1 MMTTVMKVRHH
12 RMNNIFSRR
21 LDVKHNVT
29 FNVYDEA
36 TGKLVSHH
44 EGHNASTNS
53 LLTGIGH
60 YLAGDGIFNQ
70 GTDLLS
76 LYVPRYISVGTMGL
90 YSQEEDAEGLPAGVG
105 DAPGA
110 SEEETFI
117 AYLQHCPGY
126 GADGYDPTVNNGR
139 TYMGLGL
146 PFANRPSENTIQC
159 ELISDAYPRSEISY
173 REVVPENNS
182 ELPKTIDIVFSGMIS
197 VGALSKFREPGKD
210 YIFITEAG
218 LWSKKN
224 WTDGG
229 DNGLLAG
236 YRICPPSEEN
246 WDMEDP
252 ANRRILKENIIKVG
266 KNQIVQIIWKIQLG
280 GIEQLGNLNMLY
292 PIYHEQEWIP
302 FGGYLGRK
310 KSGYIPEIPNH
321 TELAASLFKS
331 CLYVDDESS
340 VLDCAQSVSM
350 SANKLAYNLMQMGVQ
365 VEDGEK
371 LEDLVEKVLE
381 LQPKQ

>member
-1 MMTTVMKVRHH
+1 
-12 RMNNIFSRR
+12 MNNIFSRR
-21 LDVKHNVT
+21 LDMKHNVT

-36 TGKLVSHH
+36 TGELVSHH

-60 YLAGDGIFNQ
+60 YLKGDGVLGQ
-70 GTDLLS
+70 GSDLLS

-90 YSQEEDAEGLPAGVG
+90 RNQDEDAQGLPAGVG
-105 DAPGA
+105 DVGDT
-110 SEEETFI
+110 EEERFI
-117 AYLQHCPGY
+117 NYLKQCPGY
-126 GADGYDPTVNNGR
+126 GADGYDESVNNGR

-146 PFANRPSENTIQC
+146 PFSQRPSSRTIEC
-159 ELISDAYPRSEISY
+159 ELISESYPRSEITY
-173 REVVPENNS
+173 RELVPENCS
-182 ELPKTIDIVFSGMIS
+182 ELPKTIDVVFSGFIS
-197 VGALSKFREPGKD
+197 TGALKQFRESD
-210 YIFITEAG
+210 NEYLFITEAG
-218 LWSKKN
+218 LWSKKD
-224 WTDGG
+224 WSYGG

-246 WDMEDP
+246 WDMSDP
-252 ANRRILKENIIKVG
+252 ENRRILKENIIKVG
-266 KNQIVQIIWKIQLG
+266 KNQVVQIIWKIQLG

-302 FGGYLGRK
+302 GGGYLGKK
-310 KSGYIPEIPNH
+310 KSGCVPEITNH

-340 VLDCAQSVSM
+340 VFDCAQSVSM
-350 SANKLAYNLMQMGVQ
+350 SANKLAYNLTQMGVQ

>member
-1 MMTTVMKVRHH
+1 
-12 RMNNIFSRR
+12 MNNVFGRR
-21 LDVKHNVT
+21 LDIKHNVT

-60 YLAGDGIFNQ
+60 YLSGDGIFNQ

-76 LYVPRYISVGTMGL
+76 MYVPRYISVGTMGL
-90 YSQEEDAEGLPAGVG
+90 YNQEEDEEGLPAGVG

-110 SEEETFI
+110 TEEETFI

-126 GADGYDPTVNNGR
+126 GADGYDASVNNGR
-139 TYMGLGL
+139 AYMGLGL
-146 PFANRPSENTIQC
+146 PYNNRPVADKTIQC
-159 ELISDAYPRSEISY
+159 ELITDSYPRAEITY
-173 REVVPENNS
+173 REIVPENSS

-210 YIFITEAG
+210 YVFISEAG
-218 LWSKKN
+218 LWSKKD
-224 WTDGG
+224 WSDSG

-236 YRICPPSEEN
+236 YRICPPSEAN

-280 GIEQLGNLNMLY
+280 GIEQLGNLNQLY
-292 PIYHEQEWIP
+292 PIYHEQEWIQL
-302 FGGYLGRK
+302 GGYLGEK
-310 KSGYIPEIPNH
+310 TSAQEIQS
-321 TELAASLFKS
+321 AAFAKTLLQS
-331 CLYVDDESS
+331 CLSVDANSNII
-340 VLDCAQSVSM
+340 DCAYEVQSCT
-350 SANKLAYNLMQMGVQ
+350 NQLAYNLMQKGITVSD
-365 VEDGEK
+365 EDK
-371 LEDLVEKVLE
+371 LDTLVEKVL
-381 LQPKQ
+381 QISQGQS

>member
-1 MMTTVMKVRHH
+1 
-12 RMNNIFSRR
+12 MNNIFSRR
-21 LDVKHNVT
+21 LDIKHNVT

-60 YLAGDGIFNQ
+60 YLTGDGILNQ

-76 LYVPRYISVGTMGL
+76 MYVPKYISVGTMGL
-90 YSQEEDAEGLPAGVG
+90 YSQEEDEEGLPAGVG

-110 SEEETFI
+110 TEEETFI
-117 AYLQHCPGY
+117 AYLQHCPGF
-126 GADGYDPTVNNGR
+126 GADGYDASVNNGR
-139 TYMGLGL
+139 TFMGLGL
-146 PFANRPSENTIQC
+146 PFKNRPVVDKTIQC
-159 ELISDAYPRSEISY
+159 ELISESYPRAEITY
-173 REVVPENNS
+173 REIVPENTS

-197 VGALSKFREPGKD
+197 VGALNKFREPDKE
-210 YIFITEAG
+210 YVFISEAG
-218 LWSKKN
+218 LWSKRD
-224 WTDGG
+224 WEDSG

-280 GIEQLGNLNMLY
+280 GIEQLGNLNQLY

-302 FGGYLGRK
+302 SGGYLGTK
-310 KSGYIPEIPNH
+310 TSASEIQGVEFA
-321 TELAASLFKS
+321 TKLLRS
-331 CLYVDDESS
+331 CLTTSDP
-340 VLDCAQSVSM
+340 LTLIDCAYEVQNCT
-350 SANKLAYNLMQMGVQ
+350 NKLAYNLMQLGVD
-365 VEDGEK
+365 VSDNDT
-371 LEDLVEKVLE
+371 LEELVEKVTQLT
-381 LQPKQ
+381 KQ

>member
-1 MMTTVMKVRHH
+1 
-12 RMNNIFSRR
+12 MNNIFSRR

-60 YLAGDGIFNQ
+60 YLSGDGIFNQ

-76 LYVPRYISVGTMGL
+76 MYVPRYISVGTMGL
-90 YSQEEDAEGLPAGVG
+90 YSQEEDEEGLPAGVG

-117 AYLQHCPGY
+117 AYLQRCPGY
-126 GADGYDPTVNNGR
+126 GADGYDASVNNGR
-139 TYMGLGL
+139 PYMGLGY
-146 PFANRPSENTIQC
+146 PFKSRPVDGKTIQC
-159 ELISDAYPRSEISY
+159 ELISESYPRAEISY
-173 REVVPENNS
+173 REIVPENNS

-218 LWSKKN
+218 LWSKKD
-224 WTDGG
+224 WSDSG

-236 YRICPPSEEN
+236 YRICPPSEAN

-252 ANRRILKENIIKVG
+252 ENRRILKENIIKVG

-280 GIEQLGNLNMLY
+280 GIEQLGNLNQLY
-292 PIYHEQEWIP
+292 PIYHEQEWIQL
-302 FGGYLGRK
+302 GGYLGK
-310 KSGYIPEIPNH
+310 KTSAQEV
-321 TELAASLFKS
+321 ESLNFAKTLLNS
-331 CLYVDDESS
+331 QLDIDSASS
-340 VLDCAQSVSM
+340 VVDYAYEVQNCTNQLR
-350 SANKLAYNLMQMGVQ
+350 YNLMKMGVE
-365 VEDGEK
+365 VSDNDN
-371 LEDLVEKVLE
+371 LNTLVEKVLE
-381 LQPKQ
+381 VSK